1 MKLTQVFKPAIVA
14 TAIAS
19 AMSFAVVADDKA
31 DDIEHLS
38 IFGHT
43 NSVND
48 IPGSAHHL
56 NQEALERFDYTDIM
70 RTLTAVPGV
79 YVLEEDGYGLRPNV
93 GMRGTGQ
100 NRSEKVT
107 IMEDGV
113 LAAPAPYAAPSAYYF
128 PTSGRMES
136 VEVLKGTSSAMF
148 GPRTTGGVINML
160 SRQIPNEDLAGRF
173 AVQAG
178 QDGFAKVHGFVGG
191 SGEQVSSVVEVF
203 HYQADGFKDINHSDA
218 ETGFR
223 KNDVLAKVKVNSDK
237 SAKYYQELEF
247 KVKYAD
253 ESSDETYMGLTQT
266 DFDANPYTRYSASQ
280 LDNMST
286 EHKQFQVNHSIDLSE
301 RFSIGTTAYYNDFKR
316 NWYKTSKVNGMSLSS
331 GGIEAAAAFDADS
344 SVGDLTVDVKAN
356 NRAYLAQGIQSTL
369 FADLDDHQVKV
380 GVRYHEDEMD
390 RFQWVDEYVIDQSY
404 NLTQSEA
411 GVPGTDSNRIDSA
424 NAIAIFVHD
433 EYTINDFVI
442 NAGLRYEDMTIERH
456 DWGKADPSRTSTP
469 SHKKNDTD
477 VLLPS
482 LALTYKLNQDLVLL
496 GGVQKGFAPP
506 APGNESAESE
516 ESINYE
522 LGLRF
527 NQDNINAEAIAFYSD
542 YSNMHG
548 NCTASQ
554 GCDDDNIGN
563 QYNAG
568 EVDVK
573 GFELKAGYIA
583 DLGNMAVPVDLTY
596 TYTSTEF
603 KNAFSSNLD
612 TWGDVVVGDELP
624 YVPENQFQL
633 TVGLEGDNWRG
644 DVLVRY
650 MGEMRVEAGQGS
662 LTAEDIDSRTVVD
675 FAAHYAF
682 AENQQVTFNIDNL
695 LDEEYV
701 TSKTHGSIM
710 VGKPRTMT
718 VGYKYD
724 F

>member
-203 HYQADGFKDINHSDA
+203 HYQADGFKDVNHSDA

-456 DWGKADPSRTSTP
+456 DWGKADPSRTSNP

-583 DLGNMAVPVDLTY
+583 DLGSMAVPVDLTY

-624 YVPENQFQL
+624 YVPESQFQL

-662 LTAEDIDSRTVVD
+662 LTSEDIDSRTVVD

-718 VGYKYD
+718 VGYKYN